1 MLKKLINYTD
11 YNGNERSENFYFN
24 LSESELMDMELST
37 VGGFREM
44 IQLMIDKQDT
54 QKIIEAFK
62 MIIMKAYGEKSADG
76 RRFIKSKELSE
87 AFTQTDAY
95 NKLYMELISDAN
107 AAADFMSHIVP
118 ASIQVKTEEAE
129 KDEPKDTT
137 VRLLDNKSET

>member
-118 ASIQVKTEEAE
+118 ASIQVKAEEAE
-129 KDEPKDTT
+129 KVEPKDTT